1 MVSVFSLS
9 LLIQGCE
16 ADVDLNNID
25 TSVKVNANVAT
36 PIGSIRATL
45 GDFFGDGTFG
55 ITIDSI
61 KNHGV
66 LTFRDTFSIERE
78 FHSIDLANYI
88 SRTTLNMNV
97 YDQLKGLMHEGKIVG
112 TGTQIPLTFPL
123 TLKLSGIN
131 KDISKQRLDSALI
144 KDARFV
150 SKITP
155 AGNLPIEWDWIDKVT
170 ISLGENFYRPSG
182 NTVTVYQRGDDCT
195 YGQEIPINVDEFSLN
210 LMKNKHPQDWKE
222 YANNV
227 TDSCTFDITLYVT
240 IPTSAGEITIPSTA
254 KFQYEIGVQFIDY
267 HAIWGMFEPSD
278 DMSAT
283 AEDRIGD
290 FWEPWNSINK
300 LCLPLAQPSVDVAIT
315 TQLAGALIL
324 EGDHLYTKNEQGD
337 IRYATFGGNKTLYKY
352 FDKNEYLPLDSE
364 IGAETDIHV
373 LFDNDPERGCL
384 DKLFAI
390 RPDYIGYKFAV
401 KFNEQETPQIRM
413 TKNTSIRLD
422 AACDLPMIF
431 NEGLEIAYSDTIN
444 DIDLSALDID
454 SILNSVTVLDTLEEA
469 KAKLVITL
477 ENSIP
482 LEFIGKLTCL
492 DANGNIIID
501 PKTREPFI
509 LTEKDSIVIAAPK
522 FTFENHAWS
531 STATESIEVI
541 NVDREDLETIKKI
554 NKVVFY
560 IELNDKAMQQA
571 YDQGLFN
578 VKLTNDNYLRV
589 KLGVG
594 ASVEAVLNFD
604 SVINQ

>member
-61 KNHGV
+61 KNHSV

-78 FHSIDLANYI
+78 FHKINLADYI
-88 SRTTLNMNV
+88 SSKTLNMNV
-97 YDQLKGLMHEGKIVG
+97 YDRLKGLMHEGKIVG

-155 AGNLPIEWDWIDKVT
+155 AGNLPIEWNWIDKVT

-182 NTVTVYQRGDDCT
+182 NTVTVYQRGDDYT

-210 LMKNKHPQDWKE
+210 LMKNKHPQNWKE

-240 IPTSAGEITIPSTA
+240 IPTSAGEIAIPTTA
-254 KFQYEIGVQFIDY
+254 KFQYELGVQFIDY

-278 DMSAT
+278 DMSVT

-337 IRYATFGGNKTLYKY
+337 IRYATFGGKQTLYKY
-352 FDKNEYLPLDSE
+352 FNKNEYLPLNSE

-413 TKNTSIRLD
+413 TNNTSIRLD
-422 AACDLPMIF
+422 AACELPMIF

-501 PKTREPFI
+501 PKTNEPFI

-578 VKLTNDNYLRV
+578 VKLTDDNYLRV

>member
-1 MVSVFSLS
+1 MKHLLTVLSMVSVFSLS

-78 FHSIDLANYI
+78 FHKINLADYI
-88 SRTTLNMNV
+88 SSKTLNMNV
-97 YDQLKGLMHEGKIVG
+97 YDRLKGLMHEGKIVG

-182 NTVTVYQRGDDCT
+182 NTITVYQRGENYT

-240 IPTSAGEITIPSTA
+240 IPTSAGEIAIPTTA
-254 KFQYEIGVQFIDY
+254 KFQYELGVQFIDY

-278 DMSAT
+278 DMSVT

-337 IRYATFGGNKTLYKY
+337 IRMLHSEENKHCIST
-352 FDKNEYLPLDSE
+352 S
-364 IGAETDIHV
+364 
-373 LFDNDPERGCL
+373 
-384 DKLFAI
+384 
-390 RPDYIGYKFAV
+390 
-401 KFNEQETPQIRM
+401 
-413 TKNTSIRLD
+413 TKT
-422 AACDLPMIF
+422 
-431 NEGLEIAYSDTIN
+431 
-444 DIDLSALDID
+444 
-454 SILNSVTVLDTLEEA
+454 
-469 KAKLVITL
+469 
-477 ENSIP
+477 
-482 LEFIGKLTCL
+482 
-492 DANGNIIID
+492 NIS
-501 PKTREPFI
+501 
-509 LTEKDSIVIAAPK
+509 L
-522 FTFENHAWS
+522 
-531 STATESIEVI
+531 
-541 NVDREDLETIKKI
+541 
-554 NKVVFY
+554 
-560 IELNDKAMQQA
+560 
-571 YDQGLFN
+571 
-578 VKLTNDNYLRV
+578 
-589 KLGVG
+589 
-594 ASVEAVLNFD
+594 
-604 SVINQ
+604 